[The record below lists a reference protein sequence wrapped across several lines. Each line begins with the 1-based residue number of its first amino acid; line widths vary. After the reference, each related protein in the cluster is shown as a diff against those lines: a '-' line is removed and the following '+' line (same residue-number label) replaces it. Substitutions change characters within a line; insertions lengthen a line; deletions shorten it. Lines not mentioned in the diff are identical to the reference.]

1 MINLNNYS
9 VVLLSA
15 GIGRRLGTLGKKY
28 PKCLLKINNKTLIE
42 LLLGKLK
49 KRNAKRI
56 SMIVGYKSQM
66 LIKFLKKVKG
76 IKINFIKIGGYKING
91 HSYSWFKYRN
101 QWLKEKKP
109 LVLIHADIHFDPIYL
124 DNIMKSKKNNII
136 GIKHKTNHKFK
147 RNTLKEHYV
156 VKIDKK
162 NKIKQINPANRIN
175 KPQGEIIGINKFSKE
190 TTGKIFKFME
200 KFFAVGNKALSWEI
214 FLNHYIQQTKESFFV
229 LKNQSYSWININTFG
244 DYLKAKML
252 KFD

>member
-15 GIGRRLGTLGKKY
+15 GMGRRLGTLGKKY

-42 LLLGKLK
+42 LLLDNLK

-56 SMIVGYKSQM
+56 SMVVGYRSQM

-76 IKINFIKIGGYKING
+76 IKINFIKIKGYKKNG
-91 HSYSWFKYRN
+91 HSYSWFKCRN
-101 QWLKEKKP
+101 QWFKEKKP
-109 LVLIHADIHFDPIYL
+109 LVLIHTDIHFDPIYL

-136 GIKHKTNHKFK
+136 GLKHKTNHKFK
-147 RNTLKEHYV
+147 RNSLV

-162 NKIKQINPANRIN
+162 NKIKQINRANRIN
-175 KPQGEIIGINKFSKE
+175 KPQGESIGINKFSKE
-190 TTGKIFKFME
+190 TTGKIFKLME
-200 KFFAVGNKALSWEI
+200 KFFVVGNKTLSWEI
-214 FLNHYIQQTKESFFV
+214 FLNHYIQQTKESFFI

-244 DYLKAKML
+244 DYLKAKVL
-252 KFD
+252 KFN

>member
-15 GIGRRLGTLGKKY
+15 GMGRRLGTLGKKY
-28 PKCLLKINNKTLIE
+28 PKCLLKINHKTLIE
-42 LLLGKLK
+42 LLLDNLK

-56 SMIVGYKSQM
+56 SMVVGYRSQM

-76 IKINFIKIGGYKING
+76 IKINFIKIEGYKKNG

-101 QWLKEKKP
+101 QWSKEKKP
-109 LVLIHADIHFDPIYL
+109 LVLIHTDIHFDPIYL

-136 GIKHKTNHKFK
+136 GLKHKTNHKFK
-147 RNTLKEHYV
+147 RNSLV
-156 VKIDKK
+156 VEIDKK
-162 NKIKQINPANRIN
+162 NKIKQINRANRIN

-200 KFFAVGNKALSWEI
+200 KFFAVGNKTLPWEI
-214 FLNHYIQQTKESFFV
+214 FLNHYIQQTKESFFI

-244 DYLKAKML
+244 DYLKAKVL
-252 KFD
+252 KFN

>member
-109 LVLIHADIHFDPIYL
+109 LVLIHTDIHFDPIYL

-136 GIKHKTNHKFK
+136 GIKYKTNHKFK
-147 RNTLKEHYV
+147 RNSLV

-162 NKIKQINPANRIN
+162 NKIKQINLANRIN
-175 KPQGEIIGINKFSKE
+175 KPQGECIGINKFSKE
-190 TTGKIFKFME
+190 STGKIFKFME
-200 KFFAVGNKALSWEI
+200 KFFAAENKTLSWEI

-229 LKNQSYSWININTFG
+229 LKNQSYSWININTFE

>member
-15 GIGRRLGTLGKKY
+15 GMGRRLGTLGKKY

-42 LLLGKLK
+42 LLLDNLK

-56 SMIVGYKSQM
+56 SMVVGYRSQM
-66 LIKFLKKVKG
+66 LIKFLKKIQG
-76 IKINFIKIGGYKING
+76 IKINFIKIKGYKKNG
-91 HSYSWFKYRN
+91 HSYSWFKYKN
-101 QWLKEKKP
+101 QWFKEKKP
-109 LVLIHADIHFDPIYL
+109 LVLIHTDIHFDPIYL

-136 GIKHKTNHKFK
+136 GLKHKTNHKFK
-147 RNTLKEHYV
+147 RNSLV
-156 VKIDKK
+156 VEIDKK
-162 NKIKQINPANRIN
+162 NKIMQINRANRIK
-175 KPQGEIIGINKFSKE
+175 KPQGEIIGINKFSKK

-200 KFFAVGNKALSWEI
+200 KFFTVGNKTLPWEI
-214 FLNHYIQQTKESFFV
+214 FLNHYIQQTKESFFI

-244 DYLKAKML
+244 DYLKAKVL

>member
-9 VVLLSA
+9 IVLLSA
-15 GIGRRLGTLGKKY
+15 GVGRRLGTLGKKY

-42 LLLGKLK
+42 LLLNNLK
-49 KRNAKRI
+49 KRNAKNI
-56 SMIVGYKSQM
+56 SIIVGYKSKM
-66 LIKFLKKVKG
+66 LIKFLKKIKG
-76 IKINFIKIGGYKING
+76 IKKNFIKIYGYKKNG
-91 HSYSWFKYRN
+91 HSYSWFMYKD
-101 QWLKEKKP
+101 QWYKEKKP
-109 LVLIHADIHFDPIYL
+109 MFLIHTDIHFDPIYL

-136 GIKHKTNHKFK
+136 GLKHKTNHKFK
-147 RNTLKEHYV
+147 RNSLV

-162 NKIKQINPANRIN
+162 NKIKQINRANRIN

-200 KFFAVGNKALSWEI
+200 KFFTVRNKTLSWEI
-214 FLNHYIQQTKESFFV
+214 FLNHYIQQTKESFFI

-244 DYLKAKML
+244 DYLKAKVL

>member
-15 GIGRRLGTLGKKY
+15 GMGHRLGTLGKKY

-42 LLLGKLK
+42 LLLDNLK

-56 SMIVGYKSQM
+56 SMVVGYRSQM

-76 IKINFIKIGGYKING
+76 IKINFIKIRGYKKNG

-101 QWLKEKKP
+101 QWFKEKKP
-109 LVLIHADIHFDPIYL
+109 LVLIHTDIHFDPIYL
-124 DNIMKSKKNNII
+124 DNIIKSKKNNII
-136 GIKHKTNHKFK
+136 GLKHKTNHKFK
-147 RNTLKEHYV
+147 RNSLV

-162 NKIKQINPANRIN
+162 NKIKQINRADRIN

-200 KFFAVGNKALSWEI
+200 KFFTIGNKTLSWEI
-214 FLNHYIQQTKESFFV
+214 FLDHYIQQTKESFFV

>member
-15 GIGRRLGTLGKKY
+15 GMGRRLGTLGKKY

-42 LLLGKLK
+42 LLLDNLK

-56 SMIVGYKSQM
+56 SMVVGYRSQM
-66 LIKFLKKVKG
+66 LIKFLKKIRG
-76 IKINFIKIGGYKING
+76 IKINFIKIREYKKNG
-91 HSYSWFKYRN
+91 HSYSWFKYKN
-101 QWLKEKKP
+101 QWFKEKKP
-109 LVLIHADIHFDPIYL
+109 LVLIHTDIHFDPIYL

-136 GIKHKTNHKFK
+136 GLKHKTNHKFK
-147 RNTLKEHYV
+147 RNSLV
-156 VKIDKK
+156 VEIDKK
-162 NKIKQINPANRIN
+162 NKIKQINRANRIN

-200 KFFAVGNKALSWEI
+200 KFFAVGNKTLPWEI
-214 FLNHYIQQTKESFFV
+214 FLNHYIQQTKESFFI
-229 LKNQSYSWININTFG
+229 LKNQSYSWININTFR
-244 DYLKAKML
+244 DYLKAKVL

>member
-15 GIGRRLGTLGKKY
+15 GMGRRLGTLGKKY

-42 LLLGKLK
+42 LLLDNLK

-56 SMIVGYKSQM
+56 SMVVGYRSQM
-66 LIKFLKKVKG
+66 LIKFLKKIQG
-76 IKINFIKIGGYKING
+76 IKINFIKIKGYKKNG

-101 QWLKEKKP
+101 QWFKEKKP
-109 LVLIHADIHFDPIYL
+109 LVLIHTDIHFDPIYL

-136 GIKHKTNHKFK
+136 GVKHKTNHKFK
-147 RNTLKEHYV
+147 RNSLV

-162 NKIKQINPANRIN
+162 NKIKQINRANRIN
-175 KPQGEIIGINKFSKE
+175 KPHGEIIGINKFSKG

-200 KFFAVGNKALSWEI
+200 KFFVVGNKTLSWEI
-214 FLNHYIQQTKESFFV
+214 FLNHYIQQTKESFFI

-244 DYLKAKML
+244 DYLKAKVL
-252 KFD
+252 KFN

>member
-15 GIGRRLGTLGKKY
+15 GMGRRLGTLGKKY

-42 LLLGKLK
+42 LLLDNLK

-56 SMIVGYKSQM
+56 SMVVGYRSQM
-66 LIKFLKKVKG
+66 LIKFLKKIRG
-76 IKINFIKIGGYKING
+76 IKINFIKIREYKKNG

-101 QWLKEKKP
+101 QWSKEKKP
-109 LVLIHADIHFDPIYL
+109 LVLIHTDIHFDPIYL

-136 GIKHKTNHKFK
+136 GVKHKTNHKFK
-147 RNTLKEHYV
+147 RNSLV

-162 NKIKQINPANRIN
+162 NKIKQINRANRIN

-200 KFFAVGNKALSWEI
+200 KFFAVGNKTLPWEI
-214 FLNHYIQQTKESFFV
+214 FLNHYIQQTKESFFI

-244 DYLKAKML
+244 DYLKAKVL
-252 KFD
+252 KFN

>member
-15 GIGRRLGTLGKKY
+15 GMGRRLGTLGKKY
-28 PKCLLKINNKTLIE
+28 PKCLLKINHKTLIE
-42 LLLGKLK
+42 LLLDNLK

-56 SMIVGYKSQM
+56 SMVVGYRSQM

-76 IKINFIKIGGYKING
+76 IKINFIKIKGYKKNG

-101 QWLKEKKP
+101 QWSKEKKP
-109 LVLIHADIHFDPIYL
+109 LVLIHTDIHFDPIYL

-136 GIKHKTNHKFK
+136 GLKHKTNHKFK
-147 RNTLKEHYV
+147 RNSLV
-156 VKIDKK
+156 VEIDKK
-162 NKIKQINPANRIN
+162 NKIKQINRANRIN

-200 KFFAVGNKALSWEI
+200 KFFAVGNKTLPWEI
-214 FLNHYIQQTKESFFV
+214 FLNHYIQQTKEPFFI

-244 DYLKAKML
+244 DYLKAKVL
-252 KFD
+252 KFN

>member
-15 GIGRRLGTLGKKY
+15 GMGRRLGTLGKKY

-42 LLLGKLK
+42 LLLDNLK

-56 SMIVGYKSQM
+56 SMVVGYRSQM

-76 IKINFIKIGGYKING
+76 IKINFIKIREYKKNG

-101 QWLKEKKP
+101 QWFKEKKP
-109 LVLIHADIHFDPIYL
+109 LLLIHTDIHFDPIYL

-136 GIKHKTNHKFK
+136 GLKHKTNHKFK
-147 RNTLKEHYV
+147 RNSLV

-162 NKIKQINPANRIN
+162 NKIKQINRANKIN

-200 KFFAVGNKALSWEI
+200 KFFAVGNKTLPWEI
-214 FLNHYIQQTKESFFV
+214 FLNHYIQQTKESFFI
-229 LKNQSYSWININTFG
+229 LKNQRYSWININTFG
-244 DYLKAKML
+244 DYLKAKVL